1 MNLIEAAKNLPYAW
15 RSKTLG
21 RTAGANFKVIRMDE
35 AGIPYESHAA
45 FDEALLVI
53 EGHLQL
59 EIEGEVIALQSG
71 DLYIVPAG
79 KRHKVLQGSYG
90 TLFLV
95 DAE

>member
-1 MNLIEAAKNLPYAW
+1 MNLIEAAKNLPHAR
-15 RSKTLG
+15 RSKILG

-35 AGIPYESHAA
+35 AGIPYESHAE

-53 EGHLQL
+53 DGHMPL
-59 EIEGEVIALQSG
+59 EIDGKVIVLKSG
-71 DLYIVPAG
+71 DLHIVPAG

-95 DAE
+95 DGE

>member
-1 MNLIEAAKNLPYAW
+1 MNLIEAAKKLPHAW
-15 RSKTLG
+15 RSKILG

-35 AGIPYESHAA
+35 AGIPYESHAE

-53 EGHLQL
+53 EGYLQL
-59 EIEGEVIALQSG
+59 EIDGKVIALQSG
-71 DLYIVPAG
+71 DLHIVPAG

-95 DAE
+95 DGE